1 MHPRSVRRGRPRLRS
16 VPATSSTTSRDVP
29 PEVTDEKGVD
39 TSVRSV
45 LRVFN
50 QQPLAA
56 KVPEVTALFWVI
68 KISTTAAGEAI
79 SDMFVSNKKVGVVVE
94 VSMFCVALFL
104 QFASR
109 RYSAVTYW
117 FLALAIATAGT
128 GVADTMHLVFGM
140 PYALTS
146 LFWVLVL
153 AAVFYLWDRSE
164 HTLDI
169 HSITTSRREKFY
181 WSVVFATFAL
191 GTAVGDFAAT
201 TLGLGYLA
209 SALLFCGV
217 ILIPW
222 AGWRFLRWN
231 SIFAFWFA
239 YVITRPV
246 GASFADYFSKG
257 HQLSGANFGDW
268 QTALVMTSVV
278 VILVA
283 YTAKARY
290 DIQSPD
296 VEIAG
301 GT

>member
-1 MHPRSVRRGRPRLRS
+1 MRSP
-16 VPATSSTTSRDVP
+16 
-29 PEVTDEKGVD
+29 
-39 TSVRSV
+39 

-79 SDMFVSNKKVGVVVE
+79 SDMFVSNKKLGVVVE
-94 VSMFCVALFL
+94 VSMFGLALLL
-104 QFASR
+104 QFAAR
-109 RYSAVTYW
+109 RYSAITYW

-140 PYALTS
+140 PYAVTS
-146 LFWVLVL
+146 LFWLLAL
-153 AAVFYLWDRSE
+153 AAIFYLWNGSE
-164 HTLDI
+164 HSLDI
-169 HSITTSRREKFY
+169 HSITTNRREKYY
-181 WSVVFATFAL
+181 WAVVFATFCL

-201 TLGLGYLA
+201 TLGLGYLG
-209 SALLFCGV
+209 SAVLFGGV

-222 AGWRFLRWN
+222 AGWRFLKWN
-231 SIFAFWFA
+231 AIFSFWFA

-246 GASFADYFSKG
+246 GASLADYFSKS
-257 HQLSGANFGDW
+257 HSLSGANFGDW

-283 YTAKARY
+283 YTARARY

>member
-1 MHPRSVRRGRPRLRS
+1 
-16 VPATSSTTSRDVP
+16 
-29 PEVTDEKGVD
+29 
-39 TSVRSV
+39 VRSV

-56 KVPEVTALFWVI
+56 KVPEVTVLFWVI

-94 VSMFCVALFL
+94 LSMFAIALFL
-104 QFASR
+104 QFRAR
-109 RYSAVTYW
+109 RYTAVTYW

-128 GVADTMHLVFGM
+128 GVADTMHLVLGM
-140 PYALTS
+140 PYAVTS
-146 LFWVLVL
+146 LFWLVVL
-153 AAVFYLWDRSE
+153 AAIFYLWDRSE

-169 HSITTSRREKFY
+169 HSITTNRREKYY
-181 WSVVFATFAL
+181 WCVVFATFAL
-191 GTAVGDFAAT
+191 GTAVGDFTAS

-209 SALLFCGV
+209 SAFLFCGV

-222 AGWRFLRWN
+222 FGWKYLRWN

-239 YVITRPV
+239 YVITRPI
-246 GASFADYFSKG
+246 GASFADYFSKS
-257 HQLSGANFGDW
+257 HELSGLNFGDW
-268 QTALVMTSVV
+268 QTALVMTLLV

-283 YTAKARY
+283 YTALARY
-290 DIQSPD
+290 DIQAPD
-296 VEIAG
+296 VGIAG

>member
-1 MHPRSVRRGRPRLRS
+1 MRSLFRIF
-16 VPATSSTTSRDVP
+16 T
-29 PEVTDEKGVD
+29 
-39 TSVRSV
+39 
-45 LRVFN
+45 

-79 SDMFVSNKKVGVVVE
+79 SDTFVNNKELGFVVE

-104 QFASR
+104 QFRAR

-128 GVADTMHLVFGM
+128 GVADTMHLVLGM
-140 PYALTS
+140 PYAVTS
-146 LFWVLVL
+146 LFWLLVL
-153 AAVFYLWDRSE
+153 AAIFYLWDRSE

-201 TLGLGYLA
+201 TLGLGYLS
-209 SALLFCGV
+209 SAIFFCGV
-217 ILIPW
+217 IVIPW
-222 AGWRFLRWN
+222 AGWKFLKWN
-231 SIFAFWFA
+231 GIFSFWFA
-239 YVITRPV
+239 YVITRPI
-246 GASFADYFSKG
+246 GASFADYASKG
-257 HQLSGANFGDW
+257 HQLSGADLGDW
-268 QTALVMTSVV
+268 QTAVAMTCVV
-278 VILVA
+278 AILVA
-283 YTAKARY
+283 YTAWARY

>member
-1 MHPRSVRRGRPRLRS
+1 
-16 VPATSSTTSRDVP
+16 
-29 PEVTDEKGVD
+29 
-39 TSVRSV
+39 VRSL

-94 VSMFCVALFL
+94 VSMFGVALFL

-153 AAVFYLWDRSE
+153 AAIFYLWDRSE

-169 HSITTSRREKFY
+169 HSITTNRREKFY

-191 GTAVGDFAAT
+191 GTAVGDFVASS
-201 TLGLGYLA
+201 LGLGYL
-209 SALLFCGV
+209 SSGLLFCGV

-222 AGWRFLRWN
+222 GGWRFLKWN

-257 HQLSGANFGDW
+257 HQVSGANFGDW

-283 YTAKARY
+283 YTALARY

>member
-1 MHPRSVRRGRPRLRS
+1 
-16 VPATSSTTSRDVP
+16 
-29 PEVTDEKGVD
+29 
-39 TSVRSV
+39 VRS
-45 LRVFN
+45 LFRVFS

-79 SDMFVSNKKVGVVVE
+79 SDMFVNRKELGVIVE
-94 VSMFCVALFL
+94 VSMFCVALVL

-109 RYSAVTYW
+109 RYSAITYW

-128 GVADTMHLVFGM
+128 GVADTMHLVIGL
-140 PYALTS
+140 PYAVTS
-146 LFWVLVL
+146 LFWLVVL
-153 AAVFYLWDRSE
+153 AAVFALWARSE

-181 WSVVFATFAL
+181 WCVVFATFAL
-191 GTAVGDFAAT
+191 GTALGDFAAT

-209 SALLFCGV
+209 SALAFTAI
-217 ILIPW
+217 ILVPW
-222 AGWRFLRWN
+222 AGWKFLNWN
-231 SIFAFWFA
+231 AIFSFWFA

-257 HQLSGANFGDW
+257 HDVSGLDFGDW
-268 QTALVMTSVV
+268 QTALVLTCIVV
-278 VILVA
+278 GLVA
-283 YTAKARY
+283 YTAVARY
-290 DIQSPD
+290 DIQAPGA
-296 VEIAG
+296 ELAG

>member
-1 MHPRSVRRGRPRLRS
+1 MRSL
-16 VPATSSTTSRDVP
+16 
-29 PEVTDEKGVD
+29 
-39 TSVRSV
+39 

-94 VSMFCVALFL
+94 LSMFGVALFL

-146 LFWVLVL
+146 LFWIVVL
-153 AAVFYLWDRSE
+153 AAIFYLWDRSE

-169 HSITTSRREKFY
+169 HSITTNRREKFY

-191 GTAVGDFAAT
+191 GTAVGDFVASS
-201 TLGLGYLA
+201 LGLGYLA
-209 SALLFCGV
+209 SGLLFCGV

-222 AGWRFLRWN
+222 AGWKFFRWN

-239 YVITRPV
+239 YVITRPI

-257 HQLSGANFGDW
+257 HKVSGANFGDW

-283 YTAKARY
+283 YTAWARY